1 MKVLIVANKNSGS
14 FSSFVIEQG
23 SSIAYEGAEVEYFG
37 VIGKGWTGYLSC
49 RKKLIKKIEECK
61 PDLIHAHYGL
71 CGLLANLQRKVP
83 VVTTFH
89 GCDVQSTTMLRCLS
103 RLAMY
108 LSKYNIFVLKSMPN
122 RAGYKKK
129 NYSVVSCGVDLSVLK
144 PMDMMEARKLLNW
157 STKDIHVLFAGSF
170 DNQVKNPLWAKKCI
184 ALAGNY
190 KLVELKG
197 YKRSE
202 VNLLMNACNLLL
214 VTSIREGSP
223 QVVKEAMACNRPI
236 VSTDVGDVKFVLG
249 ETKGCY
255 ITSRDEADCVD
266 QIRKAIQFSMKYSQ
280 TDGRDRMID
289 LGLDIHEIAKKIIC
303 LYKQF

>member
-89 GCDVQSTTMLRCLS
+89 GSDIQSSTMIRCLS

-108 LSKYNIFVLKSMPN
+108 LSKYNIFVLKSMPD
-122 RAGYKKK
+122 RVGYKKK
-129 NYSVVSCGVDLSVLK
+129 NYSVLPCLVNPSVFK
-144 PMDMMEARKLLNW
+144 PMDMVEARKRLNW
-157 STKDIHVLFAGSF
+157 NTKDIYVLFAGRF
-170 DNQVKNPLWAKKCI
+170 DNPVKNPLWAKKCI
-184 ALAGNY
+184 ALAGNC
-190 KLVELKG
+190 KLIELKG
-197 YKRSE
+197 YKRIE

-214 VTSIREGSP
+214 VTSISEASP
-223 QVVKEAMACNRPI
+223 QVVKEAMACNHPI
-236 VSTDVGDVKFVLG
+236 VSTDVGDVRSVFG

-255 ITSRDEADCVD
+255 ITSRNEVDCVE
-266 QIRKAIQFSMKYSQ
+266 QIRKAIRFSMKYSQ
-280 TDGRDRMID
+280 TDGRGRVID
-289 LGLDIHEIAKKIIC
+289 LGLDIHEIAQKIIS
-303 LYKQF
+303 LYKQL

>member
-83 VVTTFH
+83 VVITFH
-89 GCDVQSTTMLRCLS
+89 GSDIQSSTMIRCLS

-108 LSKYNIFVLKSMPN
+108 LSKYNIFVLKSMPD
-122 RAGYKKK
+122 RVGYKKK
-129 NYSVVSCGVDLSVLK
+129 NYSVVPCGVNLSVFK
-144 PMDMMEARKLLNW
+144 PMDMVEARKRLNW
-157 STKDIHVLFAGSF
+157 NTKDIYVLFAGRF
-170 DNQVKNPLWAKKCI
+170 DNPVKNPLWAKKCI
-184 ALAGNY
+184 ALAGNC
-190 KLVELKG
+190 KLIELKG
-197 YKRSE
+197 YKRIE

-214 VTSIREGSP
+214 VTSISEASP
-223 QVVKEAMACNRPI
+223 QVVKEAMACNHPI
-236 VSTDVGDVKFVLG
+236 VSTDVGDVRSVFG

-255 ITSRDEADCVD
+255 ITSRNEVDCVE
-266 QIRKAIQFSMKYSQ
+266 QIRKAIRFSMKYSQ
-280 TDGRDRMID
+280 TDGRGRVID
-289 LGLDIHEIAKKIIC
+289 LGLDIHEIAQKIIS
-303 LYKQF
+303 LYKQL

>member
-89 GCDVQSTTMLRCLS
+89 GSDIQSSTMIRCLS

-108 LSKYNIFVLKSMPN
+108 LSKYNIFVLKSMPD
-122 RAGYKKK
+122 RVGYKKK
-129 NYSVVSCGVDLSVLK
+129 NYSVVPCGVNLSVFK
-144 PMDMMEARKLLNW
+144 PMDMVEARKRLNW
-157 STKDIHVLFAGSF
+157 NTKDIYVLFAGRF
-170 DNQVKNPLWAKKCI
+170 DNPVKNPLWAKKCI
-184 ALAGNY
+184 ALAGNC
-190 KLVELKG
+190 KLIELKG
-197 YKRSE
+197 YKRIE

-214 VTSIREGSP
+214 VTSISEASP
-223 QVVKEAMACNRPI
+223 QVVKEAMACNHPI
-236 VSTDVGDVKFVLG
+236 VSTDVGDVQHLQPVFTFNTGGAVG
-249 ETKGCY
+249 
-255 ITSRDEADCVD
+255 
-266 QIRKAIQFSMKYSQ
+266 
-280 TDGRDRMID
+280 
-289 LGLDIHEIAKKIIC
+289 
-303 LYKQF
+303 

>member
-89 GCDVQSTTMLRCLS
+89 GSDIQSSTMIRCLS

-108 LSKYNIFVLKSMPN
+108 LSKYNIFVLKSMPD
-122 RAGYKKK
+122 RVGYKKK
-129 NYSVVSCGVDLSVLK
+129 NYSVVPCGVNLSVFK
-144 PMDMMEARKLLNW
+144 PMDMVEARKRLNW
-157 STKDIHVLFAGSF
+157 NTKDIYVLFAGRF
-170 DNQVKNPLWAKKCI
+170 DNPVKNPLWAKKCI
-184 ALAGNY
+184 ALAGNC
-190 KLVELKG
+190 KLIELKG
-197 YKRSE
+197 YKRIE

-214 VTSIREGSP
+214 VTSISEASP
-223 QVVKEAMACNRPI
+223 QVVKEAMACNHPI
-236 VSTDVGDVKFVLG
+236 VSTDVGDVRSVFG

-255 ITSRDEADCVD
+255 ITSRNEVDCVE
-266 QIRKAIQFSMKYSQ
+266 QIRKAIRFSMKYSQ
-280 TDGRDRMID
+280 TDGRGRVID
-289 LGLDIHEIAKKIIC
+289 LGLDIHEIAQKIINNFR
-303 LYKQF
+303 K

>member
-1 MKVLIVANKNSGS
+1 M
-14 FSSFVIEQG
+14 
-23 SSIAYEGAEVEYFG
+23 
-37 VIGKGWTGYLSC
+37 
-49 RKKLIKKIEECK
+49 
-61 PDLIHAHYGL
+61 PD
-71 CGLLANLQRKVP
+71 
-83 VVTTFH
+83 
-89 GCDVQSTTMLRCLS
+89 
-103 RLAMY
+103 
-108 LSKYNIFVLKSMPN
+108 

-129 NYSVVSCGVDLSVLK
+129 NYSVVPCGVDLSVLK
-144 PMDMMEARKLLNW
+144 PMDMEEARKLLNW
-157 STKDIHVLFAGSF
+157 NTKDIYVLFAGSF
-170 DNQVKNPLWAKKCI
+170 DEPVKNPLWAKKCI

-214 VTSIREGSP
+214 VTSIRESGP
-223 QVVKEAMACNRPI
+223 LVVKEAMACNRPI
-236 VSTDVGDVKFVLG
+236 VSTDVGDVRYVLG

-255 ITSRDEADCVD
+255 ITSRDETDCVE

-280 TDGRDRMID
+280 TDGRDRIID

>member
-89 GCDVQSTTMLRCLS
+89 GSDIQSSTMIRCLS

-108 LSKYNIFVLKSMPN
+108 LSKYNIFVLKSMPD
-122 RAGYKKK
+122 RVGYKKK
-129 NYSVVSCGVDLSVLK
+129 NYSVVPCGVNLSVFK
-144 PMDMMEARKLLNW
+144 PMDMVEARKRLNW
-157 STKDIHVLFAGSF
+157 NTKDIYVLFAGRF
-170 DNQVKNPLWAKKCI
+170 DNPVKNPLWAKKCI
-184 ALAGNY
+184 ALAGNC
-190 KLVELKG
+190 KLIELKG
-197 YKRSE
+197 YKRIE

-214 VTSIREGSP
+214 VTSISEASP
-223 QVVKEAMACNRPI
+223 QVVKEAMACNHPI
-236 VSTDVGDVKFVLG
+236 VSTDVGDVRSVFG

-255 ITSRDEADCVD
+255 ITSRNEVDCVE
-266 QIRKAIQFSMKYSQ
+266 QIRKAIRFSMKYSQ
-280 TDGRDRMID
+280 TDGRGRVID
-289 LGLDIHEIAKKIIC
+289 LGLDIHEIAQKIIS
-303 LYKQF
+303 LYKQL

>member
-89 GCDVQSTTMLRCLS
+89 GSDIQSSTMIRCLS

-108 LSKYNIFVLKSMPN
+108 LSKYNIFVLKSMPD
-122 RAGYKKK
+122 RVGYKKK
-129 NYSVVSCGVDLSVLK
+129 NYSVVPCGVNLSVFK
-144 PMDMMEARKLLNW
+144 PMDMVEARKRLNW
-157 STKDIHVLFAGSF
+157 NTKDIYVLFAGRF
-170 DNQVKNPLWAKKCI
+170 DNPVKNPLWAKKCI
-184 ALAGNY
+184 ARAGNC
-190 KLVELKG
+190 KLIELKG
-197 YKRSE
+197 YKRIE

-214 VTSIREGSP
+214 VTSISEASP
-223 QVVKEAMACNRPI
+223 QVVKEAMACNHPI
-236 VSTDVGDVKFVLG
+236 VSTDVGDVRSVFG

-255 ITSRDEADCVD
+255 ITSRNEVDCVE
-266 QIRKAIQFSMKYSQ
+266 QIRKAIRFSMKYSQ
-280 TDGRDRMID
+280 TDGRGRVID
-289 LGLDIHEIAKKIIC
+289 LGLDIHEIAQKIIS
-303 LYKQF
+303 LYKQL

>member
-71 CGLLANLQRKVP
+71 CGLLTNLQRKVP

-89 GCDVQSTTMLRCLS
+89 GSDIQSSTMIRCLS

-108 LSKYNIFVLKSMPN
+108 LSKYNIFVLKSMPD
-122 RAGYKKK
+122 RVGYKKK
-129 NYSVVSCGVDLSVLK
+129 NYSVVPCGVNLSVFK
-144 PMDMMEARKLLNW
+144 PMDMVEARKRLNW
-157 STKDIHVLFAGSF
+157 NTKDIYVLFAGRF
-170 DNQVKNPLWAKKCI
+170 DNPVKNPLWAKKCI
-184 ALAGNY
+184 ALAGNC
-190 KLVELKG
+190 KLIELKG
-197 YKRSE
+197 YKRIE

-214 VTSIREGSP
+214 VTSISEASP
-223 QVVKEAMACNRPI
+223 QVVKEAMACNHPI
-236 VSTDVGDVKFVLG
+236 VSTDVGDVRSVFG

-255 ITSRDEADCVD
+255 ITSRNEVDCVE
-266 QIRKAIQFSMKYSQ
+266 QIRKAIRFSMKYSQ
-280 TDGRDRMID
+280 TDGRGRVID
-289 LGLDIHEIAKKIIC
+289 LGLDIHEIAQKIIS
-303 LYKQF
+303 LYKQL

>member
-89 GCDVQSTTMLRCLS
+89 GSDIQSSTMIRCLS

-108 LSKYNIFVLKSMPN
+108 LSKYNIFVLKSM
-122 RAGYKKK
+122 
-129 NYSVVSCGVDLSVLK
+129 L
-144 PMDMMEARKLLNW
+144 E
-157 STKDIHVLFAGSF
+157 
-170 DNQVKNPLWAKKCI
+170 NP
-184 ALAGNY
+184 
-190 KLVELKG
+190 V
-197 YKRSE
+197 
-202 VNLLMNACNLLL
+202 
-214 VTSIREGSP
+214 
-223 QVVKEAMACNRPI
+223 
-236 VSTDVGDVKFVLG
+236 
-249 ETKGCY
+249 
-255 ITSRDEADCVD
+255 
-266 QIRKAIQFSMKYSQ
+266 
-280 TDGRDRMID
+280 
-289 LGLDIHEIAKKIIC
+289 
-303 LYKQF
+303 

>member
-1 MKVLIVANKNSGS
+1 MKILIVANKNSGS
-14 FSSFVIEQG
+14 FVPFVMEQG
-23 SSIAYEGAEVEYFG
+23 DSITCAGVEVEYFG

-89 GCDVQSTTMLRCLS
+89 GSDIESSTMTRCLS

-108 LSKYNIFVLKSMPN
+108 LSKYNIFVLKSMPD

-144 PMDMMEARKLLNW
+144 PMDMEEARKLLNW
-157 STKDIHVLFAGSF
+157 NTKDIYVLFAGRF
-170 DNQVKNPLWAKKCI
+170 DNPVKDPLWAKKCI

-197 YKRSE
+197 YKKSE

-214 VTSIREGSP
+214 VTSIRESGP
-223 QVVKEAMACNRPI
+223 LVVKEAMACNRPI
-236 VSTDVGDVKFVLG
+236 VSTDVGDVRYTLG

-255 ITSRDEADCVD
+255 ITSRDEVDCVE

-280 TDGRDRMID
+280 TDGRGRVID
-289 LGLDIHEIAKKIIC
+289 LGLDIHEIAQKIIS
-303 LYKQF
+303 LYKQL

>member
-89 GCDVQSTTMLRCLS
+89 GSDIQSSTMIRCLS

-108 LSKYNIFVLKSMPN
+108 LSKYNIFVLKSMPD
-122 RAGYKKK
+122 RVGYKKK
-129 NYSVVSCGVDLSVLK
+129 NYSVVPCGVNLSVFK
-144 PMDMMEARKLLNW
+144 PMDMVEARKRLNW
-157 STKDIHVLFAGSF
+157 NTKDIYVLFAGRF
-170 DNQVKNPLWAKKCI
+170 DNPVKNPLWAKKCI
-184 ALAGNY
+184 ALAGNC
-190 KLVELKG
+190 KLIELKG
-197 YKRSE
+197 YKRIE

-214 VTSIREGSP
+214 VTSISEASP
-223 QVVKEAMACNRPI
+223 QVVKEAMACNHPI
-236 VSTDVGDVKFVLG
+236 VSTDVGDVRSVFG

-255 ITSRDEADCVD
+255 ITSRNEVDCVE
-266 QIRKAIQFSMKYSQ
+266 QIRKAIRFSMKYSQ
-280 TDGRDRMID
+280 TDGRGRVID
-289 LGLDIHEIAKKIIC
+289 LGLDIHEIAQKIIS
-303 LYKQF
+303 LYK

>member
-89 GCDVQSTTMLRCLS
+89 GSDIQSSTMIRCLS

-108 LSKYNIFVLKSMPN
+108 LSKYNIFVLKNMPD
-122 RAGYKKK
+122 RVGYKKK
-129 NYSVVSCGVDLSVLK
+129 NYSVVPCGVNLSVFK
-144 PMDMMEARKLLNW
+144 PMDMVEARKRLNW
-157 STKDIHVLFAGSF
+157 NTKDIYVLFAGRF
-170 DNQVKNPLWAKKCI
+170 DNPVKNPLWAKKCI
-184 ALAGNY
+184 ALAGNC
-190 KLVELKG
+190 KLIELKG
-197 YKRSE
+197 YKRIE

-214 VTSIREGSP
+214 VTSISEASP
-223 QVVKEAMACNRPI
+223 QVVKEAMACNHPI
-236 VSTDVGDVKFVLG
+236 VSTDVGDVRSVFG

-255 ITSRDEADCVD
+255 ITSRNEVDCVE
-266 QIRKAIQFSMKYSQ
+266 QIRKAIRFSMKYSQ
-280 TDGRDRMID
+280 TDGRGRVID
-289 LGLDIHEIAKKIIC
+289 LGLDIHEIAQKIIS
-303 LYKQF
+303 LYKQL

>member
-103 RLAMY
+103 RLAMF

-280 TDGRDRMID
+280 TDGRDRIID